1 MKKLKLTSLWLVCT
15 ILLFSCEPHLTEA
28 VQLEEL
34 DNQSQFSSGPICD
47 GLPIMKYTSLSEI
60 QNAHRDLYNEY
71 EITQDEDTL
80 NQWEES
86 LYFYSLRKK
95 DEDMDNG
102 IIPDDPNFDSWN
114 YTSDIILETI
124 LNQDGMVI
132 IDNYLYLWDDGCV
145 IHRIPY
151 NGCEDYS
158 IMLNF
163 SDFAKTYDASPGAQE
178 KLSDFLNHYNITNI
192 NICDD
197 NRFDFETISEEGI
210 EVKNDEPENIEK
222 GTKCGFQS
230 FIKHEILSH
239 DAATSTISIKL
250 TANFVA
256 PIGSD
261 PLSAFYISNVS
272 DFTSVKITGSSL
284 LNFIPIDWNI
294 EGAGYAYPA
303 KWMILEI
310 DYSNP
315 STFVPLL
322 LVDLIGTVNPLSGD
336 SCSDNDTLALSLDCP
351 ISISK
356 EPIDAKNGKWKFTLE
371 GLGSAQN
378 YAISWDFGDNSPVQT
393 ITNNNSIIHT
403 FPLPCY
409 AMNFNV
415 TASIEKINLCVS
427 SAVTSLELYDTCKRT
442 KMSEKFKGKVDG
454 KKFKLKIKI
463 KERWSLFGGGTKIIH
478 KFRYRKNGTKNI
490 TPSGPIFE
498 ASGLTCLQQNI
509 NSHMPS
515 VSQSGKK
522 RLKQRFVSNN
532 DYLIDLESPYSV
544 NFSHS
549 NGFSHTLTY
558 IGMCSN

>member
-192 NICDD
+192 N
-197 NRFDFETISEEGI
+197 N
-210 EVKNDEPENIEK
+210 
-222 GTKCGFQS
+222 
-230 FIKHEILSH
+230 
-239 DAATSTISIKL
+239 
-250 TANFVA
+250 
-256 PIGSD
+256 PIQD
-261 PLSAFYISNVS
+261 
-272 DFTSVKITGSSL
+272 
-284 LNFIPIDWNI
+284 
-294 EGAGYAYPA
+294 
-303 KWMILEI
+303 
-310 DYSNP
+310 
-315 STFVPLL
+315 
-322 LVDLIGTVNPLSGD
+322 
-336 SCSDNDTLALSLDCP
+336 
-351 ISISK
+351 
-356 EPIDAKNGKWKFTLE
+356 
-371 GLGSAQN
+371 
-378 YAISWDFGDNSPVQT
+378 
-393 ITNNNSIIHT
+393 
-403 FPLPCY
+403 
-409 AMNFNV
+409 
-415 TASIEKINLCVS
+415 
-427 SAVTSLELYDTCKRT
+427 
-442 KMSEKFKGKVDG
+442 
-454 KKFKLKIKI
+454 
-463 KERWSLFGGGTKIIH
+463 
-478 KFRYRKNGTKNI
+478 
-490 TPSGPIFE
+490 
-498 ASGLTCLQQNI
+498 
-509 NSHMPS
+509 
-515 VSQSGKK
+515 
-522 RLKQRFVSNN
+522 
-532 DYLIDLESPYSV
+532 
-544 NFSHS
+544 
-549 NGFSHTLTY
+549 
-558 IGMCSN
+558 